1 MPTRFRSHS
10 YRPRNAKAD
19 RQYVLIDVEGM
30 SKAVWLPLPAAQAI
44 VGNPEAFAEATA
56 EAEALVPA
64 PPVAAQPAE
73 VASQPAEVASLAQAL
88 ASMQAT
94 LAALTG
100 ASPQPAKQPAKTKQP
115 APLSGAAARV
125 RSARR

>member
-30 SKAVWLPLPAAQAI
+30 SKSVWLPLPAAQAI
-44 VGNPEAFAEATA
+44 VGDPEAFALATA

-64 PPVAAQPAE
+64 PPVAQPAE